1 MPPACNLK
9 YDYAWPDNDGRSVN
23 ARSPTQRYPFLQS
36 KGAASV
42 TPDSK
47 KELLYFGQKNFSGI
61 PGYFGDEHN
70 H

>member
-23 ARSPTQRYPFLQS
+23 TRSPTQRYPFLQS

-47 KELLYFGQKNFSGI
+47 KEFLYFG
-61 PGYFGDEHN
+61 
-70 H
+70 